1 MVEYMLRDG
10 LPDGV
15 VARIMG
21 WTAWDVGKVRKALGE
36 FRTREAAD
44 RRRIRDRMYRA
55 AVRHQRRF
63 SIKETA

>member
-1 MVEYMLRDG
+1 MVEYLLRDG
-10 LPDGV
+10 VSEGNI
-15 VARIMG
+15 ARIMG

-36 FRTREAAD
+36 FRTREAEE

-63 SIKETA
+63 SLKETA